1 MTSKDFRPDR
11 EGLLER
17 KPKWG
22 GEAIVGTRGPPL
34 RKTND
39 VGEPLSGLPQKVE
52 ITSEKNNRLQLL
64 VNSKEDNLLVLS
76 DTYCPGW
83 KAFVDGTPRKI
94 YRANYGFRAVPLS
107 AGTHRGEFVYHPLSF
122 KLGALFTFLGFIGCV
137 IMTLVP
143 WRKKPL

>member
-1 MTSKDFRPDR
+1 MTQKEFDPRK
-11 EGLLER
+11 EVLLEEMPPSLTALS
-17 KPKWG
+17 PKLWSVG
-22 GEAIVGTRGPPL
+22 DLPLEGRGKGES
-34 RKTND
+34 
-39 VGEPLSGLPQKVE
+39 EVE

-76 DTYCPGW
+76 DTYYPGW

-107 AGTHRGEFVYHPLSF
+107 AGTHRVEFVYHPLSF

-143 WRKKPL
+143 WSKKPLTMH